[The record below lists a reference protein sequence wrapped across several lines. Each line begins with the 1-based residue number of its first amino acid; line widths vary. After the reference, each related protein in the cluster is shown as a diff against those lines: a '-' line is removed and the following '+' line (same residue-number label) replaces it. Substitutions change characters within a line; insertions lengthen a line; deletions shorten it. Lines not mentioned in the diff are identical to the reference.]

1 MHKFVEL
8 EQRIFYVMLLL
19 IVLLSVIMSTLFVD
33 MWKQEETFVSQQYR
47 MADME
52 MHKKLQHRIDEQKE
66 ATLAIALSASKMIS
80 FDRRGRID
88 AIQSKQSMDDL
99 IASLSDASHYKNVS
113 IRLIDGKKHVLCS
126 SCIEDDK
133 TLLNLRNDLKDLY
146 NDPRMMQTIEVDRS
160 TLTFNVVVPLY
171 KGERFAGLLEVTTLF
186 DSFIEYMKRPDEEVV
201 VLISQRYY
209 DRLSQARSQY
219 FINGYNIV
227 NSDANTPALLRKIEE
242 RGVESFI
249 DASIYMRVGDS
260 VVNINDLQTQAVS
273 EGPG

>member
-133 TLLNLRNDLKDLY
+133 NLLNLRNDLKDLY